1 MVQTYTWDLFK
12 DPFFIGF
19 DRALNTWN
27 HVQTVS
33 GATTYPPYNVIKVDE
48 DNFVVELAVA
58 GFGKTDIDV
67 STSEGKLV
75 VKGELNAED
84 SDSKFIHRGIA
95 ARKFT
100 REWALGEYMEVTGA
114 EMKDGM
120 LHITLIALFQ
130 RRKSQRKLLSRLQRS
145 NKV

>member
-75 VKGELNAED
+75 VKGELNTED
-84 SDSKFIHRGIA
+84 GDSKFIHRGIA

-100 REWALGEYMEVTGA
+100 REWALGEYMEVKAA
-114 EMKDGM
+114 ELKDGM
-120 LHITLIALFQ
+120 LKIDIVRILPEEKKPKTI
-130 RRKSQRKLLSRLQRS
+130 KIK
-145 NKV
+145 